1 MKSLLR
7 KIWTVLTWAAFSVG
21 VIALVLIVW
30 SKVWPYVNKRN
41 FEPAPKIAQ
50 PNAPGST
57 NIRSRIHPEFMQN
70 FNNFVANSGSS
81 DTISDLAFDPQNEF
95 LLVGR
100 ESGKVDIWDTRQA
113 NARREIKA
121 HKQRASKLRFSS
133 DGQVFFTNSY
143 FETVTN
149 VWDTASGELLHT
161 IPSARGPV
169 VETSESNFFIII
181 AAGSELRIFDLKH
194 RDVLPEKYSGAS
206 GVATAITYDLLTDHL
221 AIGTASGEVVIWK
234 FNSNQ
239 GHPTLEQ
246 VATAH
251 PYQMGNAV
259 VGVKFFNKGNSLYSI
274 PQRGPIDEW
283 STRPFEKLRSRQATL
298 KFSSSPIFVPERGL
312 VAITGFVDT
321 STYGG
326 FLEILNLET
335 GSDSMIDLK
344 ENGSGVISYLPS
356 LSTVISANG
365 SSISFIDISKAK

>member
-7 KIWTVLTWAAFSVG
+7 KLWAVFTWAAFSVG
-21 VIALVLIVW
+21 VIALVLMGW
-30 SKVWPYVNKRN
+30 SKVRPYLNKRYLESPSN
-41 FEPAPKIAQ
+41 IAQ
-50 PNAPGST
+50 PKDAGT
-57 NIRSRIHPEFMQN
+57 HKLSRIHPEFIQN
-70 FNNFVANSGSS
+70 FNNLVANSGSS
-81 DTISDLAFDPQNEF
+81 DAISALTFDPQNEF

-100 ESGKVDIWDTRQA
+100 ESGKVDIWDTRLA

-121 HKQRASKLRFSS
+121 HKQRASNLRFSS
-133 DGQVFFTNSY
+133 DGQVFFTSSY

-161 IPSARGPV
+161 IASARGPV
-169 VETSESNFFIII
+169 VETSQSNFFVI
-181 AAGSELRIFDLKH
+181 AGGSELRIFDLKNK
-194 RDVLPEKYSGAS
+194 DLLPEKYSSAS

-221 AIGTASGEVVIWK
+221 AIGTASGGLEIWK

-239 GHPTLEQ
+239 GHPALEK
-246 VATAH
+246 VAAAR
-251 PYQMGNAV
+251 PYEMGNQV

-283 STRPFEKLRSRQATL
+283 STRPFEKLRSRKPTL
-298 KFSSSPIFVPERGL
+298 TFSSSPIFVPERSL
-312 VAITGFVDT
+312 LAMAGFVDT
-321 STYGG
+321 STYAG

-344 ENGSGVISYLPS
+344 ENGSGVIAYLPS

-365 SSISFIDISKAK
+365 SSISFIDVSKAK